1 MDHADDWVPTA
12 FVAISSPIDAQRL
25 IPTQSQSRQ
34 PTGFR
39 LHRDRLLCFFFSRF
53 RNRPAALHPEQTA
66 LPRQKS
72 GDSLLVLWAN
82 TLALMT
88 AKIAKM
94 AMPFAAPIDDSSKSL
109 ETTGTI

>member
-1 MDHADDWVPTA
+1 LINDLR
-12 FVAISSPIDAQRL
+12 QR
-25 IPTQSQSRQ
+25 SRFSWLDRWFDELRR
-34 PTGFR
+34 PGSR